1 MSEVVMKR
9 ICFIRHAEA
18 VKADKSL
25 NDYSRLLSNNG
36 RRGALR
42 IARSLIREDVRFDG
56 IISSVALRAFET
68 ATILAQEM
76 GGVKEDIIINE
87 HLYATEPLPVLDYV
101 STLPESFN
109 SVAIVG
115 HNPLLEELVARF
127 LPGFLYGITPGC
139 SVMISFETDTWPAL
153 PGAVGKF
160 EFCKFINDDQMSR
173 IEKRILKLSRNEAA
187 EHIASGTGGG
197 RSVIE
202 SDDDFAAGS
211 IRLIT
216 RLFRSSPVITV
227 RDMALFERAAGMI
240 REKEREREHQRKLKL
255 ERKARKV
262 DAKISR
268 KIKTLEKK
276 KARILHD
283 IEEKEERNDP
293 SRELIPHRND
303 TDAE

>member
-1 MSEVVMKR
+1 MKR

-25 NDYSRLLSNNG
+25 NDYSRLLSNSG

-42 IARSLIREDVRFDG
+42 IARSLIREEVRFDG

-76 GGVKEDIIINE
+76 GGVKEDIIIHE
-87 HLYATEPLPVLDYV
+87 HLYATDPQPVLNYMA
-101 STLPESFN
+101 SLPDSFTT
-109 SVAIVG
+109 VAIVG

-127 LPGFLYGITPGC
+127 LPGFGYGITPGC
-139 SVMISFETDTWPAL
+139 AVMISFAIESWAAL
-153 PGAVGKF
+153 PGAAGKF

-187 EHIASGTGGG
+187 EHIAAGTEAGA

-202 SDDDFAAGS
+202 SDNDLAAGS
-211 IRLIT
+211 VRLIT

-227 RDMALFERAAGMI
+227 RDIALFERADGMI
-240 REKEREREHQRKLKL
+240 RQKEREREHRRKLKL
-255 ERKARKV
+255 ERKARKI

-268 KIKTLEKK
+268 KIKGLEKK
-276 KARILHD
+276 KARILHS
-283 IEEKEERNDP
+283 IEAKEERNDP
-293 SRELIPHRND
+293 SRELIPHRTD
-303 TDAE
+303 SDAE